1 MNMNL
6 NSGTRLTDS
15 LERELLA
22 CAIIEQNEYH
32 LDKVLKGLFSKIVAF
47 IKGPEVTIH
56 QTSTHAA
63 N

>member
-32 LDKVLKGLFSKIVAF
+32 LDKVLKGLFTKVVAF
-47 IKGPEVTIH
+47 FKGPKVTIH
-56 QTSTHAA
+56 HTARTAH
-63 N
+63 